1 MIAGG
6 GSHMILVMDAGNSNI
21 ILGVYDQDKLVYH
34 WRMETDPRKTEDE
47 YAMQVKSFFTHEAFH
62 LNK

>member
-1 MIAGG
+1 MLEIQ
-6 GSHMILVMDAGNSNI
+6 IL

-34 WRMETDPRKTEDE
+34 WRMETDPHKTEDE
-47 YAMQVKSFFTHEAFH
+47 YAMQVKAFFTHASHFT